1 MEEKKI
7 KRKEW
12 VKTATIIFLIVMLVL
27 TFFSNTIM
35 NYSLPEVA
43 TEYVQSDSIT
53 MQVRGTG
60 TVESGDPYNVIIE
73 ENRTIKSVVVR
84 NGDVVQ
90 KGQVLFY
97 LEEGESEEIKNLET
111 QIEQAEIA
119 YKQALLADDVSQSVY
134 NNVQNGVTTDMTTY
148 QNNVQSLKN
157 VVDQIK
163 KNITDLSTQ
172 KANAEATLVQIGS
185 SGKDLATA
193 NADVE
198 AIRPVKD
205 AAQAEYDGYKSR
217 VDNYDD
223 NVLAGTE
230 SETLEN
236 LEAAMNAAKTVLDA
250 KAQELYVAESTVAL
264 LKQIELC
271 DANLITANN
280 NLSVN
285 QANLDKI
292 RSDVQ
297 VEMDLIAQKKQ
308 LDGLKESLNEMK
320 KKTAEGKVVAP
331 IAGTVSSIYHVAGE
345 KIMAGETLA
354 VMQPEG
360 KGHTLSFSV
369 TKKQAA
375 TLAVGDRGEISNGW
389 YYSDVVATLLSI
401 KPDPENPANNR
412 KLTFNLDGDVMAG
425 QSLTLSVGQK
435 SSNYDY
441 TVPNSAI
448 REDKDGKFILV
459 LEQKASP
466 LGTRYFAVRRSVEV
480 LASDE
485 RRSAISGDVY
495 AYEYVVTTSTKP
507 IEEGKQVR
515 LKDN

>member
-1 MEEKKI
+1 MEEKNI

-73 ENRTIKSVVVR
+73 ENRTIKSVVVK

-97 LEEGESEEIKNLET
+97 LEEGENSELKNLET
-111 QIEQAEIA
+111 QVEQAEIA

-148 QNNVQSLKN
+148 QNNVQNLKN
-157 VVDQIK
+157 TVDQIK
-163 KNITDLSTQ
+163 KNITDLNTQ
-172 KANAEATLVQIGS
+172 KANAEATLISIGG
-185 SGKDLATA
+185 SGKDLTTA
-193 NADVE
+193 NAEAEAAKAAKDV
-198 AIRPVKD
+198 
-205 AAQAEYDGYKSR
+205 AQTEYDGYKNR
-217 VDNYDD
+217 VDNYDAAVETD
-223 NVLAGTE
+223 
-230 SETLEN
+230 TLEN

-250 KAQELYVAESTVAL
+250 RAQELYVAESTVAL

-271 DANLITANN
+271 NANLITANN
-280 NLSVN
+280 NLALN

-292 RSDVQ
+292 RSDAQ
-297 VEMDLIAQKKQ
+297 VEMDLTAQKKQ
-308 LDGLKESLNEMK
+308 LDDLKESLDEMK
-320 KKTAEGKVVAP
+320 KKSVEGKVVAP
-331 IAGTVSSIYHVAGE
+331 IAGTISNVYHVAGE
-345 KIMAGETLA
+345 KVMAGETMA

-375 TLAVGDRGEISNGW
+375 TLAVGDRGEVSNGW

-412 KLTFNLDGDVMAG
+412 KLTFNIDGDVMAG

-485 RRSAISGDVY
+485 RRSAITGDVY